1 MNISIMEKVKGYRN
15 QNDSINVFLELCVCF
30 LMSFLPRFYIS
41 MKALPVRTISDEV
54 ASMAVAAYYAG
65 YNWSDVVQNAGYYG
79 TGFFGL
85 FFWVFKLT
93 DDPVLIY
100 RVILCGC
107 SMAQALV
114 AVICAIMARQLFNI
128 KNSLF
133 ICLISILCSF
143 CVATRAVIAYNEHVL
158 ILLSWLYA
166 LFLLLQYKYKSGKK
180 NFFYSVIAAFILGY
194 GYTIH
199 IRFSIVIIA
208 SVIAGIVFWLL
219 FRERLFSFKTI
230 ICCILFLTIAGIY
243 VYFIQRKLWTVENG
257 ENIRNTS
264 ISIST
269 SVDWISASTIKA
281 WIYTVVGQITTMNIA
296 MLGLFVFAMV
306 SAMFLFIHIVK
317 CIYQGNCTNI
327 SERDKLMF
335 LLFAIFILCSF
346 GTIFAQSISSWIK
359 GASEGLSQNVK
370 GDFYSYK
377 VFTYIRYAAPY
388 VGPLIFGGFIYC
400 YFYKAQ
406 LIKIIYW
413 SWLIQLGLSI
423 FFIQCIV
430 PYIAENKNAVEVFE
444 AWAFWWKYNDL
455 VTTENY
461 LISIK
466 MILSCYF
473 LYYIL
478 IKRKRIGVCLF
489 LMIVLLQIQ
498 YVNLANKY
506 DMGGEQANY
515 KSVYKTYEVVQK
527 LNIKQDIYVYDA
539 RQDMKDHQIFYLYQ
553 FYLNRYHI
561 IPDLPRT
568 YDGDEI
574 VISNRNISEMLGD
587 NLYLYKIAEKQY
599 IYVGEKYRENLN
611 EIIGSD

>member
-1 MNISIMEKVKGYRN
+1 MNISIMKKIKGYRN
-15 QNDSINVFLELCVCF
+15 QNGSINIFLELCICF
-30 LMSFLPRFYIS
+30 LLSFLPRLYIS

-54 ASMAVAAYYAG
+54 ASMAAAAYYAG

-85 FFWVFKLT
+85 FFWIFKLT

-100 RVILCGC
+100 RVIVCGC
-107 SMAQALV
+107 SIVQALV
-114 AVICAIMARQLFNI
+114 AVICAVMARQLFNV

-133 ICLISILCSF
+133 ICLISVLCSF
-143 CVATRAVIAYNEHVL
+143 CVATRAVIAYNEHIL

-166 LFLLLQYKYKSGKK
+166 LFLLLQCKYKTGKK
-180 NFFYSVIAAFILGY
+180 NILYSVITAFILGY

-199 IRFSIVIIA
+199 IRFSVVIIA
-208 SVIAGIVFWLL
+208 SLIAGIVFWLL
-219 FRERLFSFKTI
+219 FRERLFCVKTI
-230 ICCILFLTIAGIY
+230 ICCILFFAIAGTY
-243 VYFIQRKLWTVENG
+243 VYFIQRKLWMVENS
-257 ENIRNTS
+257 ENLRNTS
-264 ISIST
+264 INISK
-269 SVDWISASTIKA
+269 SVDWTSVSTIKA

-296 MLGLFVFAMV
+296 MLGLFIFALM
-306 SAMFLFIHIVK
+306 SALFLFIHIIK
-317 CIYQGNCTNI
+317 CICGGKCYEV
-327 SERDKLMF
+327 SEYDKLLF

-359 GASEGLSQNVK
+359 GASEGVSQNIR

-400 YFYKAQ
+400 YFYKGQ
-406 LIKIIYW
+406 LNKIIYQ

-423 FFIQCIV
+423 FFVQYVMPFIG
-430 PYIAENKNAVEVFE
+430 ENKNAVEVFE

-455 VTTENY
+455 VTIGNY

-466 MILSCYF
+466 MILLCYL

-478 IKRKRIGVCLF
+478 AKRKRINICLF

-506 DMGGEQANY
+506 DLGGEQANY
-515 KSVYKTYEVVQK
+515 QSVYKTYEVVKK

-539 RQDMKDHQIFYLYQ
+539 RQSMEDHQIFYLYQ

-561 IPDLPRT
+561 IPDLPCT
-568 YDGDEI
+568 FTGNEI
-574 VISNRNISEMLGD
+574 IISNRDISEKLGD

-599 IYVGEKYRENLN
+599 IYVGEKYRDNLYK
-611 EIIGSD
+611 IIGSD